1 VTGRPARRLAAARRA
16 ALAHRRWRWLALL
29 AVSGGMWLS
38 VVNVSIV
45 NVALPDMAADFDSDV
60 ASMSWTVTGFLVTQ
74 AVLLSIAG
82 RAGDLYGRR
91 RIFVG
96 GIVVLSIASLGGALA
111 SSVAA
116 LVVARVLMGVGA
128 SAMAPTAFAYAA
140 ELFAPEERGRA
151 LGFMSGVLGV
161 APVIALTLGGVLVEV
176 AGWRSVFLFTPA
188 IGVVVLAGA
197 ALVLPASAP
206 DARHRSFDVP
216 GAVLMAT
223 GLFLVLVALSR
234 GDALGWT
241 SAPVLGT
248 ALGGIAVLALFVFH
262 ETRATDPLLDL
273 GLFHLRSFR
282 TANVA
287 AFLSAGAL
295 FGTLVLLPFY
305 LTASVGLGA
314 AALGVAIAPIALSF
328 VVVAPLAGRAMSR
341 VGSNRLII
349 VGFCVAA
356 AGCTWTAAAG
366 PTADYLL
373 LLPGI
378 VGLGVGLAMSSSA
391 VTTTAIWGVP
401 RDRLGV
407 ASALPNVSRYTG
419 GALGAAAMGAILAAF
434 LPGGLAASAAAAD
447 VGRGFRAAMLVAAGM
462 LALGA
467 LVAVRMPR
475 VVGPAALP
483 SPPSAVAPPPVP
495 R

>member
-1 VTGRPARRLAAARRA
+1 M
-16 ALAHRRWRWLALL
+16 ALL
-29 AVSGGMWLS
+29 VVSGGMWLS

-111 SSVAA
+111 PSVAT

-140 ELFAPEERGRA
+140 ELFAPHERGRA

-161 APVIALTLGGVLVEV
+161 APVIALTLGGVLVEA
-176 AGWRSVFLFTPA
+176 AGWRSVFLFTPV
-188 IGVVVLAGA
+188 IGLIVLAGA
-197 ALVLPASAP
+197 AVVLPASAP
-206 DARHRSFDVP
+206 DARRRSFDAS
-216 GAVLMAT
+216 GAVLAAT
-223 GLFLVLVALSR
+223 GLFLVLIALSR
-234 GDALGWT
+234 GDALGWI
-241 SAPVLGT
+241 SLPVLG
-248 ALGGIAVLALFVFH
+248 AAAGGVVVLAAFVRH
-262 ETRATDPLLDL
+262 EARAEDPLLDL
-273 GLFHLRSFR
+273 DLFRLRSFS

-287 AFLSAGAL
+287 ALASAGAL
-295 FGTLVLLPFY
+295 FGTVVLLPFY
-305 LTASVGLGA
+305 LTAAVGLGPA
-314 AALGVAIAPIALSF
+314 TLGVAIAPIALSF
-328 VVVAPLAGRAMSR
+328 VVVAPIAGRAMSR
-341 VGSNRLII
+341 VGSNRLVL
-349 VGFCVAA
+349 VGFCVAG
-356 AGCTWTAAAG
+356 AGCAWAAAAA
-366 PTADYLL
+366 PRADYAL
-373 LLPGI
+373 LLPGL

-391 VTTTAIWGVP
+391 ITTTAIWGVP

-407 ASALPNVSRYTG
+407 AAALPNVSRYTG
-419 GALGAAAMGAILAAF
+419 GALGAAAMGAILTAA
-434 LPGGLAASAAAAD
+434 LPGGLAETAAAAD
-447 VGRGFRAAMLVAAGM
+447 VGRGFRAAMIAAAGM

-467 LVAVRMPR
+467 LAAVRMPR
-475 VVGPAALP
+475 VLGPAALP